1 MDVWYNYAHWLH
13 SVQGEA
19 ERARA
24 LLPRATQALP
34 SQARLG
40 LMAKFAALEYTSAR
54 ARNPELGRTMFE
66 GLLATFPRRLDLW
79 NQLLD
84 HEDDPAAIRDVFDR
98 ATRVPGLKA
107 RAAKKWFKRWADW
120 EDRHGDARSRDRV
133 TARAAAWVRAKE
145 AAKAAKGDEDDDE

>member
-84 HEDDPAAIRDVFDR
+84 HEDDPAAIRDALYRQAFGPVRWVEVVQAIRARGVHHVFEC
-98 ATRVPGLKA
+98 VPGKVLA
-107 RAAKKWFKRWADW
+107 GMIKRI
-120 EDRHGDARSRDRV
+120 DAEAV
-133 TARAAAWVRAKE
+133 T
-145 AAKAAKGDEDDDE
+145 